1 MSRSQLRSNGI
12 ANLRQD
18 TKCDGKQNR
27 IRPCRLPHLMILLV
41 IATAGS
47 DDAGIAAAPA
57 MTELVIARRVMCVA
71 MIRGPPVASVMVRG
85 RHGCTRGGLSVC
97 ALKVRWT
104 RAAKCTP
111 ACRIHVA

>member
-1 MSRSQLRSNGI
+1 
-12 ANLRQD
+12 
-18 TKCDGKQNR
+18 
-27 IRPCRLPHLMILLV
+27 MILLV
-41 IATAGS
+41 SATTGS

-97 ALKVRWT
+97 ALKVRRT

-111 ACRIHVA
+111 ACGCVQHEKTRKCPVCSHFLNSCGLNPRIAHAGPPRALLA